1 MSVALAVQAAVLL
14 ASAAAANRVWQSR
27 APSQRHALWYAAVVT
42 ALALPVTSL
51 LSPSWAV
58 LDRPRPTR
66 TFDGPVMAAPNSGRV
81 AAGILAASAWMA
93 GSGIVG
99 LYFLAGHVRLWQ
111 IRRRALP
118 APAAWMTAAARLSAR
133 ARLTAEIDVLVTDEV
148 PAPLVSGVAR
158 AAVLIP
164 PEAGSWSADRR
175 EAALIHELAH
185 VARGDLVAQLAAQT
199 LATVHWF
206 NPLAW
211 QALREMRRERELACD
226 EAVLAAGV
234 EPVSYATALLEI
246 ARAAS
251 GRRAPKVAL
260 PMARISELEG
270 RLSALL
276 AASHQRGQASRPA
289 RPARIAIGVAMASLS
304 VAVGGAQ
311 LTAPDPGATQGSSN
325 RALAWTLIPGPA
337 EAIARAE
344 ALEINA
350 AVDGRTRERETLLLG
365 LTPGTEVVS
374 PLLRALGDPDAGVRE
389 KAALGLAWRRDA
401 RIGPAL
407 VIAAADPSP
416 AVREKALVALAF
428 SDEPRADALLAAARS
443 DPDSAVRDKARALGG
458 RSQDGWDR

>member
-14 ASAAAANRVWQSR
+14 ASAAAANRVWRSR

-42 ALALPVTSL
+42 ALVLPVTSL

-66 TFDGPVMAAPNSGRV
+66 TFDGPLIAAPNSGRV
-81 AAGILAASAWMA
+81 PTSVLAASAWIA
-93 GSGIVG
+93 GSGLVG
-99 LYFLAGHVRLWQ
+99 FYFLAGHVRLWQ

-118 APAAWMTAAARLSAR
+118 APAAWTTAAARLGAR
-133 ARLTAEIDVLVTDEV
+133 ARLTVQIDVLVTDEV

-226 EAVLAAGV
+226 EAVVAAGV

-246 ARAAS
+246 ACAAS
-251 GRRAPKVAL
+251 GRRGPKAAL
-260 PMARISELEG
+260 PMARVSELEG

-276 AASHQRGQASRPA
+276 ASSHQRGQPSRPA
-289 RPARIAIGVAMASLS
+289 RVAIGVAMASLS
-304 VAVGGAQ
+304 VAVGGAR
-311 LTAPDPGATQGSSN
+311 LTAPDPGATRGSSN

-337 EAIARAE
+337 EAIARAGE
-344 ALEINA
+344 AQVNA
-350 AVDGRTRERETLLLG
+350 PADGRTRERETLLLG

-374 PLLRALGDPDAGVRE
+374 PLLRALGDPDAAVRE

-428 SDEPRADALLAAARS
+428 SDEPRAGALLAAARS
-443 DPDSAVRDKARALGG
+443 DPDPAVRDKARDLGG
-458 RSQDGWDR
+458 RQDRQDR